1 MSGRIVA
8 LDVGERRIG
17 VAVCDPSGLFVRG
30 AGIVLAEPRER
41 AISEL
46 ARIVADEQ
54 AVLLVIGLP
63 LTLRGEQG
71 PQAQRV
77 LVFAE
82 ALQQA
87 IPLPQVLR
95 DERYTSVEA
104 KRIIAERGGGR
115 RSKKKRRQPPK
126 GEVDELAARLILE
139 DYLSDA
145 RGQTSGDRDPNPD
158 YAPPSPEP

>member
-1 MSGRIVA
+1 MTGRIVA

-17 VAVCDPSGLFVRG
+17 VAVSDPSGLFVRG
-30 AGIVLAEPRER
+30 AGVVPADPRER
-41 AISEL
+41 AIAEL
-46 ARIVADEQ
+46 GRIVADEQ

-63 LTLRGEQG
+63 LTLRGEEG

-77 LVFAE
+77 LAFAG

-87 IPLPQVLR
+87 VPLPQILR

-104 KRIIAERGGGR
+104 KRIIEERGGGR
-115 RSKKKRRQPPK
+115 RSKKKRRNQPAK

-139 DYLSDA
+139 DYLSEH
-145 RGQTSGDRDPNPD
+145 RRTEG
-158 YAPPSPEP
+158 